1 MSGYGETIL
10 IPGEDCDYDP
20 TRHVVR
26 IVCEN
31 CGHVNEVALE
41 LENGEPCSMGFVC
54 DNSGTLNPACG

>member
-10 IPGEDCDYDP
+10 IRGVDCDYDP

-31 CGHVNEVALE
+31 CGHMNEVELE
-41 LENGEPCSMGFVC
+41 LENGEPCFLGFVC
-54 DNSGTLNPACG
+54 ENCGTFHPAGG